1 MHLQNACHSGLHTC
15 IYRPNRACMDL
26 SRPLRGDKIK
36 FVLVLGPWPDDGSS
50 TGGSRRAVSI
60 ATRSRTPGHAPVHSI
75 IATLAPMLL
84 DALCGVHRVASTAA
98 GLVNAGT
105 DMATGCSRISC
116 STTACRSR
124 RSQTPMTDSCG
135 PCGAAGEGGQ
145 RAVCGDFGDKMHR
158 IYKNIPIRFQ

>member
-1 MHLQNACHSGLHTC
+1 M
-15 IYRPNRACMDL
+15 R
-26 SRPLRGDKIK
+26 
-36 FVLVLGPWPDDGSS
+36 
-50 TGGSRRAVSI
+50 SRRAVSI

-98 GLVNAGT
+98 CLVNAGT
-105 DMATGCSRISC
+105 DMATGCSEKSC

-145 RAVCGDFGDKMHR
+145 RAVCGDFGDNMHR
-158 IYKNIPIRFQ
+158 ICKKYPYLFSIINYMKTGCKIALSRAYPLDPSTQRFAAVHLKPKVRCFCVAAA